1 MCVCGDVCV
10 CVCVCVKP
18 EPPQGVALRMS
29 GDAPLPFDPN
39 VCVCVC
45 VKPEPPQGVTLR
57 MSAVSGD
64 APLPFDP
71 NAGSLDEKT
80 AFPLDRLSPST
91 LETTLGQM
99 APAKSGRIHECH
111 LIQVAL

>member
-1 MCVCGDVCV
+1 MVLCVCVVMCMCV
-10 CVCVCVKP
+10 CVCVCV
-18 EPPQGVALRMS
+18 S
-29 GDAPLPFDPN
+29 
-39 VCVCVC
+39 

-57 MSAVSGD
+57 MSGAIPE

-71 NAGSLDEKT
+71 NTGSLDEKI